1 MKAKEYL
8 SKLKLI
14 NKRIKLYED
23 ELSEKESLYGSVSSS
38 NFYQGSVCNRKNA
51 HFTVIVERMDSL
63 KEMICQERQK
73 KDYILDQIR
82 SLENPTYI
90 DVLSKVYEKGESL
103 KQISY
108 EIGYCYE
115 YTRKLH
121 SLALADF
128 QKKFLKK

>member
-1 MKAKEYL
+1 MAEY
-8 SKLKLI
+8 KDMI
-14 NKRIKLYED
+14 TA
-23 ELSEKESLYGSVSSS
+23 KESLYGSVSSS